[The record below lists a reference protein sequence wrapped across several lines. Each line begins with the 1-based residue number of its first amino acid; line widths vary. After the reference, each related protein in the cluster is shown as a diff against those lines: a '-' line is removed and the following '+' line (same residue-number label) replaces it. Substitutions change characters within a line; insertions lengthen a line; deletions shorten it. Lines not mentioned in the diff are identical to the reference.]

1 MVGHVPATVVPLERP
16 EGVLFGA
23 FHAGATAPDVTGFS
37 QLSSKAPST
46 MLWYAGFTR
55 SFEENPQ
62 PILDDL
68 ANHGVVLQLGWE
80 PNGLTLLEILEGRQD
95 AYLHAWMAAA
105 REDGHPFL
113 VRMLS
118 EMNANWTDWGG
129 PNNGGSPS
137 GAERFRAA
145 WRRIRNIAREER
157 AQTPAPTLA
166 AHPGSARCV
175 RDLGRARRQTG
186 AACAP

>member
-68 ANHGVVLQLGWE
+68 DEAVAIAKQCPVLEYGSTVEVRPVAEECPTFQRVKEQL
-80 PNGLTLLEILEGRQD
+80 
-95 AYLHAWMAAA
+95 A
-105 REDGHPFL
+105 
-113 VRMLS
+113 
-118 EMNANWTDWGG
+118 
-129 PNNGGSPS
+129 
-137 GAERFRAA
+137 GAVA
-145 WRRIRNIAREER
+145 
-157 AQTPAPTLA
+157 
-166 AHPGSARCV
+166 
-175 RDLGRARRQTG
+175 
-186 AACAP
+186 